1 MPEKDELNYT
11 ANDIPNIIENMTDSN
26 INPPTNPVPGTEVTQ
41 TPGLIPE
48 TPSAIPGYDPN
59 TANPPQEFVPAT
71 ETGTTW
77 DGTAP
82 DPDGGVNTTE
92 GYVQAQNTSGVGG
105 AEADRQIDADDAA
118 HEAHREM
125 MKDPNYAVHIHE
137 HQLNKIADMLEE
149 IVTRVVS
156 IEKKIMDHEEEYHLP
171 DDNDP
176 LKEYPEVRNP

>member
-1 MPEKDELNYT
+1 MPEKDELQYT

-41 TPGLIPE
+41 APGLIPE
-48 TPSAIPGYDPN
+48 SPSAIPGYDPN
-59 TANPPQEFVPAT
+59 TASPPQEYVPAT

-92 GYVQAQNTSGVGG
+92 GYQESN
-105 AEADRQIDADDAA
+105 DPA
-118 HEAHREM
+118 HEAHLEM

-149 IVTRVVS
+149 IATRVIS
-156 IEKKIMDHEEEYHLP
+156 IEKKIMDHEVEFHTNLP
-171 DDNDP
+171 DSNNPIQD
-176 LKEYPEVRNP
+176 YPEVTMHQNS